1 MSQVLPTEH
10 QTIDQW
16 PLVVN
21 FFQFLI
27 FIIVTTEIM
36 LPKLIKVQ
44 MSVPNGDSTQ
54 LPSQGFA
61 TNNSKKLFEVSYPG
75 GQIVWRD
82 LHVAKD
88 RSQWIP
94 SDEFFK
100 QEYGPFP
107 ENQNVRCLDESLNA
121 LVVWQ
126 YHPPSVFSW
135 VIRLGLRFRALAICL
150 FRTFRAI

>member
-94 SDEFFK
+94 SDELFQTGASPSRRILK
-100 QEYGPFP
+100 CQRLDQGCGHRSSHSLRKRQHRCG
-107 ENQNVRCLDESLNA
+107 NRISSHWWIVAVRSSR
-121 LVVWQ
+121 
-126 YHPPSVFSW
+126 Y
-135 VIRLGLRFRALAICL
+135 
-150 FRTFRAI
+150 